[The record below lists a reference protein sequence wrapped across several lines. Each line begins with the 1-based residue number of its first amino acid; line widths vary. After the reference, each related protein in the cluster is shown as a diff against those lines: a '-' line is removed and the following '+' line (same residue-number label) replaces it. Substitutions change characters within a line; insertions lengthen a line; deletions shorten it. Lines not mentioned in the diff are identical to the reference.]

1 MSYVTK
7 SEFAR
12 LAGRDDSRWLYPYV
26 KKGHVVLNGDFV
38 DVTHPVNQLFLNKWK
53 QAPVKRMSKHKKFSE
68 KVSVPEI
75 QKEPNIKPLSEE
87 SRKIDV
93 SVFDREDEIREL
105 ELKKKKVDLELSEEK
120 LRKVKGEVVPVDL
133 IKSLFQQFGKSSTAA
148 FSNAADNLIQE
159 FQKKFNMSRKD
170 MADLRERLV
179 DITNEAIDEAAD
191 DSIKSLKTIVE
202 EYSQK
207 RGIGERV

>member
-12 LAGRDDSRWLYPYV
+12 LAGRENSRWLYPYV

-38 DVTHPVNQLFLNKWK
+38 DVTHPVNVVFLNRWK
-53 QAPVKRMSKHKKFSE
+53 QRPVKKMSKFKKFDE
-68 KVSVPEI
+68 TPSVPEK
-75 QKEPNIKPLSEE
+75 QPEPNIKPFSKEAKE
-87 SRKIDV
+87 IDT
-93 SVFDREDEIREL
+93 SVFDREDELREL

-133 IKSLFQQFGKSSTAA
+133 VKSLFQQFGKSSTAA
-148 FSNAADNLIQE
+148 FSTAADNLMMK
-159 FQKKFNMSRKD
+159 FQKRLNISRDD
-170 MADLRERLV
+170 MANMREEL
-179 DITNEAIDEAAD
+179 IESTNEAIDEAAD
-191 DSIKSLKTIVE
+191 DSIKSLKTIVS

-207 RGIGERV
+207 RGIGERT

>member
-7 SEFAR
+7 SDFAR
-12 LAGRDDSRWLYPYV
+12 LAGRDDSRWLYRYV

-53 QAPVKRMSKHKKFSE
+53 QVPVKRLGRKKEYSE
-68 KVSVPEI
+68 KVSIPEI
-75 QKEPNIKPLSEE
+75 QKEPNIKP
-87 SRKIDV
+87 V
-93 SVFDREDEIREL
+93 SQDLTDKQVSMFEIEDELKEL

-170 MADLRERLV
+170 MAELRERLV

-191 DSIKSLKTIVE
+191 DSTMALKSIVE
-202 EYSQK
+202 EYSQR
-207 RGIGERV
+207 RGIGERT